1 MTFAASSFAEAAFAS
16 QSEQHISIAVS
27 GFNNTVSLGA
37 VTPAGIQNQNIA
49 VSGLNISSALGTHS
63 VSTSGNVAIAIS
75 GLSQGP

>member
-1 MTFAASSFAEAAFAS
+1 MTFAAASFGEAAFAS

-49 VSGLNISSALGTHS
+49 VSGFNVASALGNHS
-63 VSTSGNVAIAIS
+63 V
-75 GLSQGP
+75 